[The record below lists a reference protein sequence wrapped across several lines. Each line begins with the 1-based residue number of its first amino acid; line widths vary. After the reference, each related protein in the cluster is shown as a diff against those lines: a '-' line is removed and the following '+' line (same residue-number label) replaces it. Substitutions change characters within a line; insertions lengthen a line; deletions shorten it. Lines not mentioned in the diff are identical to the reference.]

1 MSASRD
7 DFSIAFRS
15 ALLQKGARTKFSLF
29 FLICFSVL
37 IFFLDSYPN
46 KFMDG
51 TRSLLNGLI
60 YRVSSAATSPLRFI
74 SYLGNNT
81 KIHFNT
87 YNENIFLKKELE
99 KYKLENLNN
108 KFLKIEVKKLK
119 DSIYLDES
127 NYENN
132 KSIIAKVF
140 LDKDSPFLKSQ
151 VLNKGS
157 KSQIKKGMPV
167 VKENYL
173 IGRIIESN
181 YLSSRVLLL
190 NDLNSRIPV
199 ILEPSGV
206 QAILVGTGEKN
217 PNLIYL
223 PESFIPENGITIF
236 TSGKDTIFPA
246 GIAVGT
252 TIIKNEDINVKL
264 FVDPN
269 QVSFVSIIKET
280 NNLFKD

>member
-51 TRSLLNGLI
+51 TRSLLNDLI

>member
-1 MSASRD
+1 MSTSRD

-29 FLICFSVL
+29 FLICFSIL
-37 IFFLDSYPN
+37 IFFLDRYPN
-46 KFMDG
+46 KFMDS
-51 TRSLLNGLI
+51 TRSLLNDVI
-60 YRVSSAATSPLRFI
+60 YRVSSVATSPFKFI
-74 SYLGNNT
+74 SYLGGNT

-87 YNENIFLKKELE
+87 YNENVILKKELE
-99 KYKLENLNN
+99 KYKSEKLDNQ
-108 KFLKIEVKKLK
+108 FLKIEIKELK
-119 DSIYLDES
+119 DSIYLDQS
-127 NYENN
+127 NYEKN
-132 KSIIAKVF
+132 KSVIAKVF
-140 LDKDSPFLKSQ
+140 LDKNSPFLKSQ

-157 KSQIKKGMPV
+157 KSNIIKGMPV

-199 ILEPSGV
+199 IIEPSGV
-206 QAILVGTGEKN
+206 QAILAGAGEKN
-217 PNLIYL
+217 PKLIYF
-223 PESFIPENGITIF
+223 PESFKPEEGDAIY

-252 TIIKNEDINVKL
+252 IIIKDEEIKAKL
-264 FVDPN
+264 FADPN
-269 QVSFVSIIKET
+269 QVSFVSVIKET